1 MYHNLIKGG
10 NSVSFKKYLT
20 EIKSVRDYEQS
31 SIGSNLIGEVK
42 EYINEINNAQGKES
56 GFSLTLFE
64 NGARIFEKFEGVGG
78 YSGIMIKSP
87 HYIGLFLED
96 EKIKSEF
103 FGAYYMQSVVK
114 KLYELGLGSCWIN
127 IRSVSPDIK
136 NDLVN
141 KKGKLVNYLLS
152 FGKPDDKLIKQKSSS
167 IHVQSGKSYKTN
179 PYGTDVVESTDTETC
194 RLALNEIVYL
204 YEWGQEASYEE
215 LENRG
220 LADLFLYVRNA
231 PSYKNKQPTRF
242 ILKDGEAFLAIL
254 NPNNKENITDGG
266 IMLYTI
272 EGMAKDLGIPANW
285 SYLGMVD
292 ESFKNQNYKIFAKID
307 L

>member
-1 MYHNLIKGG
+1 M
-10 NSVSFKKYLT
+10 SFKKYLT
-20 EIKSVRDYEQS
+20 DIKSIRDYEEN
-31 SIGSNLIGEVK
+31 SIGKSLLCEVR
-42 EYINEINNAQGKES
+42 EYINDINNTQGKNN
-56 GFSLTLFE
+56 GFSLGLFE
-64 NGARIFEKFEGVGG
+64 NGADIFEKFEGIGG

-87 HYIGLFLED
+87 HYIGLFLEN
-96 EKIKSEF
+96 EETKSEF
-103 FGAYYMQSVVK
+103 YGAYYMQSIVK

-127 IRSVSPDIK
+127 ISSVSQDLK
-136 NDLVN
+136 NSLAE
-141 KKGKLVNYLLS
+141 GKLINYLLS
-152 FGKPDDKLIKQKSSS
+152 FGKPKDKLSKQKATS

-179 PYGTDVVESTDTETC
+179 PYGTNVIESTATETC

-204 YEWGQEASYEE
+204 YEWGQEISYEE

-220 LADLFLYVRNA
+220 LADLFLHVRNA

-242 ILKDGEAFLAIL
+242 ILKDGEAYLAIL

-272 EGMAKDLGIPANW
+272 DGMARDLGIPTKWQYIGND
-285 SYLGMVD
+285 SED
-292 ESFKNQNYKIFAKID
+292 FKIQNYKILAKID